1 MKARCGLP
9 PSRPSGSSTSKAAF
23 IHRFHP
29 ASGEQRSWP
38 TPARIGFL
46 APARAGFLIAG
57 LKTGLHRF
65 NPETGNFTLLH
76 VVEPHAP
83 NNRLN
88 DGFVDSEG
96 FLWFG
101 SMDDNEEEPSGALY
115 QLCATGCVTRDPG
128 YIVTNGPAE
137 SPDGRV
143 LYHTDTLAGI
153 IYAFDRTRAGALSNK
168 RVFVRLPPSA
178 GYPDGPSVDI
188 EGNLWTGVFG
198 GWGLQ
203 QYSPAGELLR
213 TVRLPC
219 ANVTKAAF
227 GDADLKT
234 LYITTRLGGARRGT
248 TQATTARRR
257 IVQSAR
263 RRARAATRNRVAW
276 HLTPPKRNH
285 AAASAR
291 ATGSTIRSI
300 STWWRC
306 ISSAS

>member
-1 MKARCGLP
+1 MSEFECVWPVGAMLGEGPIWSETEQAVWFVDIKGQL
-9 PSRPSGSSTSKAAF
+9 
-23 IHRFHP
+23 IHRYHP
-29 ASGEQRSWP
+29 ASGEKRSWG

-46 APARAGFLIAG
+46 LPTRAGWMIAG

-115 QLCATGCVTRDPG
+115 QLTESCVRRDLG
-128 YIVTNGPAE
+128 YVVTNGPAE

-153 IYAFDRTRAGALSNK
+153 IYAFDRARAGMLSNK
-168 RVFVRLPPSA
+168 RVFARLAPTV
-178 GYPDGPSVDI
+178 GYPDGPIVDVD
-188 EGNLWTGVFG
+188 GCLWTGVFC

-203 QYSPAGELLR
+203 RYSPSGKLLQ
-213 TVRLPC
+213 TLQLPV

-227 GDADLKT
+227 GDADLKS
-234 LYITTRLGGARRGT
+234 LYIT
-248 TQATTARRR
+248 
-257 IVQSAR
+257 SAR
-263 RRARAATRNRVAW
+263 VGLDDVARLAQPLAGGLFRARVDVAGLPQNVIA
-276 HLTPPKRNH
+276 H
-285 AAASAR
+285 
-291 ATGSTIRSI
+291 GI
-300 STWWRC
+300 
-306 ISSAS
+306 